1 MPHIIDINPDG
12 PGPFALPLFA
22 EFVSV
27 DFAAGKPYCIARF
40 RFEDGPEVHVPIA
53 NQVAVD
59 FAEALSFLPLVH
71 GGSMPGVDYNPD
83 KTN

>member
-12 PGPFALPLFA
+12 PGPFALPLLA

-27 DFAAGKPYCIARF
+27 DFAAGKPFCIARF
-40 RFEDGPEVHVPIA
+40 RFEDSTEVHVPMT

-59 FAEALSFLPLVH
+59 LAEVLNTLPAVH

>member
-1 MPHIIDINPDG
+1 MSRITNINPCG
-12 PGPFALPLFA
+12 PGPFAIPLLA

-27 DFAAGKPYCIARF
+27 DMTAGKTFCIARF
-40 RFEDGPEVHVPIA
+40 RFEDGPEVHIPIA

-59 FAEALSFLPLVH
+59 LAEVLNTLAIVH